1 MIKKYTLDNGI
12 RIIEDSMTEAQ
23 SFTVLVMFKTGSRNE
38 TDNIW
43 GISHFLEHMVFK
55 GTKSFPAPDIL
66 AKELDSLGAMYN
78 AFTSKEH
85 TGYYIK
91 GSKRVFERAMS
102 LIAEMTTSPII
113 SEEEVD
119 KERGTIIEEINMYE
133 DNPQR
138 KIYDYFEESLYG
150 NKYVSQVIVGT
161 KDSLVKINSDTIKDY
176 RNKHYRTG
184 NMVIAISGFVPDN
197 FGEIVTDLFDVPE
210 GNTDYLAPI
219 MEPRKKVNLCY
230 KETQQTHL
238 ALGFSGLSYVHK
250 DRTTAKLLSMILGG
264 NMSSRMFSEIREK
277 RGLAYYVKTYS
288 DNMADGGCL
297 VTFAGINNDKVIEAV
312 KLILE
317 VYQAVAGSITE
328 EELRRAKD
336 YVIGML
342 TLQYEDS
349 EYRSETNAAYLL
361 YEIEPKSL
369 DERLIEIEAI
379 TLEDV
384 RRVAAEIINPTNA
397 TLALIGPFNDE
408 QEFDKILQNSN

>member
-1 MIKKYTLDNGI
+1 
-12 RIIEDSMTEAQ
+12 
-23 SFTVLVMFKTGSRNE
+23 
-38 TDNIW
+38 
-43 GISHFLEHMVFK
+43 
-55 GTKSFPAPDIL
+55 
-66 AKELDSLGAMYN
+66 
-78 AFTSKEH
+78 
-85 TGYYIK
+85 
-91 GSKRVFERAMS
+91 
-102 LIAEMTTSPII
+102 
-113 SEEEVD
+113 
-119 KERGTIIEEINMYE
+119 
-133 DNPQR
+133 
-138 KIYDYFEESLYG
+138 
-150 NKYVSQVIVGT
+150 
-161 KDSLVKINSDTIKDY
+161 
-176 RNKHYRTG
+176 
-184 NMVIAISGFVPDN
+184 
-197 FGEIVTDLFDVPE
+197 
-210 GNTDYLAPI
+210 
-219 MEPRKKVNLCY
+219 
-230 KETQQTHL
+230 
-238 ALGFSGLSYVHK
+238 
-250 DRTTAKLLSMILGG
+250 
-264 NMSSRMFSEIREK
+264 
-277 RGLAYYVKTYS
+277 
-288 DNMADGGCL
+288 MADGGCL